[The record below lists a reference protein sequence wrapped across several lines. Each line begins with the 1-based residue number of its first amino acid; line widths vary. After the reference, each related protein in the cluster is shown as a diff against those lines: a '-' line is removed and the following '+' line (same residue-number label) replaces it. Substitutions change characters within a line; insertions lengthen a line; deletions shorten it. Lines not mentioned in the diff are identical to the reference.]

1 MIENNGTLEITN
13 GNLSSTAL
21 YGTINNNSGGL
32 LVINGVNISGK
43 NRSAIYNDGGSVI
56 ISDGYITSTATGKP
70 TVASLGRAAIQN
82 INGGN
87 VTITGGTIVGETQQA
102 ISNEGTLTIGTP
114 SDGIDT
120 TQPTII
126 GQTYGVVTIDTF
138 NYYDGTIKGI
148 TDAISGTITNQEQ
161 NTQIVVGSDVI
172 DGKTYIT
179 NHLEENN

>member
-1 MIENNGTLEITN
+1 M
-13 GNLSSTAL
+13 
-21 YGTINNNSGGL
+21 
-32 LVINGVNISGK
+32 
-43 NRSAIYNDGGSVI
+43 
-56 ISDGYITSTATGKP
+56 
-70 TVASLGRAAIQN
+70 GRAAIQN

-148 TDAISGTITNQEQ
+148 TDAISGTITDQEQ